1 MDTED
6 LSALE
11 EPLLAL
17 TGGGFEE
24 FVTVQLVGQ
33 SSTELGESCHSDAC
47 DRIRAFLC
55 GAAVA
60 HSRLPFQLCLLREK
74 GLDVKTA
81 VRRCAQ
87 SSGLFAPSVLSCV
100 ASEQPLEL
108 LQNLTREAVGTLQGE
123 SEEEAV
129 LALAA
134 LAKVHPALETE
145 IVPFH
150 TRGDLIL
157 DKPLWAIS
165 NEGKGVFASEFE
177 EMLLRD
183 EIDIAIHS
191 GKDLP
196 VLLADGL
203 EIIGVLKRDDPRDVL
218 VMPKGKKAEAC
229 KIIGTGSLR
238 REQCAAKVFPW
249 AECRLI
255 RGNIQTR
262 LQKLKDG
269 EYDAILLAKAGLD
282 RMGITEA
289 DGYAFRV
296 LSPEEF
302 LPAACQGI
310 IVAEGKRELSSFV
323 GAMTHLETQYIF
335 ETERAV
341 LRLLG
346 ADCSAPVAAF
356 AEMEGEVIRLRAM
369 YGEGHAEG
377 KAPVAAR
384 LQLAAEV
391 VGRLRK

>member
-1 MDTED
+1 MKKLRVGTRKSL
-6 LSALE
+6 LSAR
-11 EPLLAL
+11 
-17 TGGGFEE
+17 
-24 FVTVQLVGQ
+24 Q
-33 SSTELGESCHSDAC
+33 TE
-47 DRIRAFLC
+47 
-55 GAAVA
+55 
-60 HSRLPFQLCLLREK
+60 
-74 GLDVKTA
+74 
-81 VRRCAQ
+81 
-87 SSGLFAPSVLSCV
+87 
-100 ASEQPLEL
+100 
-108 LQNLTREAVGTLQGE
+108 
-123 SEEEAV
+123 

-269 EYDAILLAKAGLD
+269 EYDAILLAKAGL
-282 RMGITEA
+282 A
-289 DGYAFRV
+289 DELIR
-296 LSPEEF
+296 
-302 LPAACQGI
+302 AA
-310 IVAEGKRELSSFV
+310 
-323 GAMTHLETQYIF
+323 
-335 ETERAV
+335 
-341 LRLLG
+341 LR
-346 ADCSAPVAAF
+346 S
-356 AEMEGEVIRLRAM
+356 MN
-369 YGEGHAEG
+369 
-377 KAPVAAR
+377 
-384 LQLAAEV
+384 
-391 VGRLRK
+391 